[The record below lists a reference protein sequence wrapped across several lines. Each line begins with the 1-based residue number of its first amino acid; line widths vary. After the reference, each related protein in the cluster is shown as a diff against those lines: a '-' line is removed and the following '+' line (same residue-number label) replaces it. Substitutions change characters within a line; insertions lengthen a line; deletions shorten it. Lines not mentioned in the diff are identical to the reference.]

1 MHAFEYLR
9 PETVDEALALLAARE
24 GAVPV
29 AGATDVWVGIQAK
42 KIAPSALVSL
52 RRIPGLAGIR
62 EEGGA
67 VTLGAATTHAA
78 VEDSVLVW
86 ERLPALHRACS
97 AVGSRQVRNVGTL
110 GGNLCNAAP
119 SADSAVPLL
128 LYDAVCVARGP
139 KGERGIPVAEFFLAP
154 GRNALA
160 PGEILAEIRVPAP
173 TPTPLG
179 RTYADYWKLTRRK
192 AVELPIL
199 GVGVRVSLDG
209 AGVVR
214 QARVALGVAG
224 PTPLRARTAEAALE
238 GRPLTRE
245 SAAEAAEAAAQE
257 AQVRDSWRGKAWYR
271 RQMIRVLVPRVLER
285 AGALPSGECGVR
297 SEE

>member
-9 PETVDEALALLAARE
+9 PETLDEALALLAARH

-29 AGATDVWVGIQAK
+29 AGATDVWVGIGAK

-52 RRIPGLAGIR
+52 RRIPGLAGIG

-78 VEDSVLVW
+78 VEDSALVR

-139 KGERGIPVAEFFLAP
+139 GGERAIPVAAFFLAP

-160 PGEILAEIRVPAP
+160 PGEILTHIRVPVP
-173 TPTPLG
+173 PNP
-179 RTYADYWKLTRRK
+179 TYADYWKLTRRK

-199 GVGVRVSLDG
+199 GVGVRVTLEGDGDG

-224 PTPLRARTAEAALE
+224 PTPLRARSAEAALE

-245 SAAEAAEAAAQE
+245 TATEAAEAAAQE
-257 AQVRDSWRGKAWYR
+257 AQVRDSWRGQAWYR

-285 AGALPSGECGVR
+285 AGALPSGE
-297 SEE
+297 

>member
-1 MHAFEYLR
+1 MHAFEYHR
-9 PETVDEALALLAARE
+9 PETVADALALLAERE
-24 GAVPV
+24 GSVPV
-29 AGATDVWVGIQAK
+29 AGATDVWVGLQAGK
-42 KIAPSALVSL
+42 LAPSALVSL
-52 RRIPGLAGIR
+52 RRIPGLSGIR
-62 EEGGA
+62 EEADGS
-67 VTLGAATTHAA
+67 VVLGAATPHAA
-78 VEDSVLVW
+78 VEDSALVRG
-86 ERLPALHRACS
+86 RLPALHRACS

-139 KGERGIPVAEFFLAP
+139 GGERTLPVAEFFLAP

-160 PGEILAEIRVPAP
+160 PGEILTEIRIPP
-173 TPTPLG
+173 PPE
-179 RTYADYWKLTRRK
+179 RTHADYWKLTRRK

-199 GVGVRVSLDG
+199 GVGVRVSLDRG
-209 AGVVR
+209 GVVR

-224 PTPLRARTAEAALE
+224 PTPLRARSAEAVLE
-238 GRPLTRE
+238 GQPLTRQ
-245 SAAEAAEAAAQE
+245 SAAAAAEAAAQE

-285 AGALPSGECGVR
+285 AGALEGEG
-297 SEE
+297 

>member
-1 MHAFEYLR
+1 MHAFEYCR
-9 PETVDEALALLAARE
+9 PETVDEALELLSGRE

-29 AGATDVWVGIQAK
+29 AGATDVWVGLHAGK
-42 KIAPSALVSL
+42 LSPRSLVSL

-62 EEGGA
+62 EDAGA
-67 VTLGAATTHAA
+67 VVLGATTTHAA
-78 VEDSVLVW
+78 VEDSELMR

-97 AVGSRQVRNVGTL
+97 AVGSRQVRNVGTV

-139 KGERGIPVAEFFLAP
+139 RGERAIPVAEFFLAP
-154 GRNALA
+154 GRSALEA
-160 PGEILAEIRVPAP
+160 GEILTEVRIPARP
-173 TPTPLG
+173 E

-209 AGVVR
+209 DGVVR

-224 PTPLRARTAEAALE
+224 PTPLRARAAEDALE

-245 SAAEAAEAAAQE
+245 TAAAAAEAAAQE

-285 AGALPSGECGVR
+285 AGALLGDG
-297 SEE
+297 

>member
-1 MHAFEYLR
+1 
-9 PETVDEALALLAARE
+9 V
-24 GAVPV
+24 
-29 AGATDVWVGIQAK
+29 
-42 KIAPSALVSL
+42 
-52 RRIPGLAGIR
+52 
-62 EEGGA
+62 
-67 VTLGAATTHAA
+67 
-78 VEDSVLVW
+78 
-86 ERLPALHRACS
+86 
-97 AVGSRQVRNVGTL
+97 

-139 KGERGIPVAEFFLAP
+139 RGERAIPVGEFFLAP

-160 PGEILAEIRVPAP
+160 PGEILAEIRIPAP
-173 TPTPLG
+173 PE
-179 RTYADYWKLTRRK
+179 RTFADYWKLTRRK
-192 AVELPIL
+192 AMELPIL

-224 PTPLRARTAEAALE
+224 PTPLRARNAEALLE

-245 SAAEAAEAAAQE
+245 SATEAAGAAAQE

-271 RQMIRVLVPRVLER
+271 RQLIRVLVPRVLER
-285 AGALPSGECGVR
+285 AGALKGEG
-297 SEE
+297 

>member
-1 MHAFEYLR
+1 MHAFEYLL
-9 PETVDEALALLAARE
+9 PETVDEALALLADGA

-29 AGATDVWVGIQAK
+29 AGATDVWVGLQAG

-62 EEGGA
+62 EEAGGA
-67 VTLGAATTHAA
+67 LVFGAATTHAA
-78 VEDSVLVW
+78 VEDSALVR

-139 KGERGIPVAEFFLAP
+139 EGERAIPVEEFFLAP
-154 GRNALA
+154 GRSALG
-160 PGEILAEIRVPAP
+160 PGELLVEVRVPAP
-173 TPTPLG
+173 AP
-179 RTYADYWKLTRRK
+179 RAFADYWKLTRRK

-199 GVGVRVSLDG
+199 GVGARVSLAADG
-209 AGVVR
+209 AVV
-214 QARVALGVAG
+214 QARIALGVAG
-224 PTPLRARTAEAALE
+224 PTPLRARGAEAVLE

-245 SAAEAAEAAAQE
+245 SAAEAGEAAAQE
-257 AQVRDSWRGKAWYR
+257 AKVRDSWRGKAWYR
-271 RQMIRVLVPRVLER
+271 RQLIRVLVPRVLER
-285 AGALPSGECGVR
+285 AGALESGE
-297 SEE
+297 

>member
-1 MHAFEYLR
+1 MYAFEYLR
-9 PETVDEALALLAARE
+9 PETVDEALALLAGRE

-29 AGATDVWVGIQAK
+29 AGATDVWVGLRAGK
-42 KIAPSALVSL
+42 LSALALVSL
-52 RRIPGLAGIR
+52 RRISGLAGIR
-62 EEGGA
+62 EEAGA
-67 VTLGAATTHAA
+67 IVLGAATTHAA
-78 VEDSVLVW
+78 VEDSALVA

-97 AVGSRQVRNVGTL
+97 AVGSRQVRNVGTV

-139 KGERGIPVAEFFLAP
+139 GGERAIPVAEFFLAP
-154 GRNALA
+154 GTNALA
-160 PGEILAEIRVPAP
+160 PGELLTEIRVPAP
-173 TPTPLG
+173 PE
-179 RTYADYWKLTRRK
+179 RTHSDYWKLTRRK

-209 AGVVR
+209 SGVIR

-224 PTPLRARTAEAALE
+224 PTPLRARSAEAALE

-245 SAAEAAEAAAQE
+245 SVAEAAEAAAQD

-285 AGALPSGECGVR
+285 AGALPSVE
-297 SEE
+297 

>member
-9 PETVDEALALLAARE
+9 PETLEEALALLAGRE
-24 GAVPV
+24 EAVAV
-29 AGATDVWVGIQAK
+29 AGATDVWVGIQGK

-52 RRIPGLAGIR
+52 RRIPCLAGIR

-78 VEDSVLVW
+78 VEDSALLR

-128 LYDAVCVARGP
+128 LYDAVCLARGP
-139 KGERGIPVAEFFLAP
+139 GGERAIPVAEFFLAP
-154 GRNALA
+154 GKNALD
-160 PGEILAEIRVPAP
+160 PGEILVHIRVPAP
-173 TPTPLG
+173 TPSG

-209 AGVVR
+209 DGVVR

-224 PTPLRARTAEAALE
+224 PTPLRARAAEAALE
-238 GRPLTRE
+238 GRLLTRG
-245 SAAEAAEAAAQE
+245 SVAEAAEAAAQE

-285 AGALPSGECGVR
+285 AGALEGEG
-297 SEE
+297 